1 MAAILIN
8 GSRGLR
14 LRTPGYFSLAGKV
27 PKRAFKGGG
36 CSDSP
41 SPLKNP
47 STHNGF
53 SRGLRPLAK
62 EATPHALRE
71 CPALGRTTGGYAGV
85 SKGGRAPPFAS
96 SWGWG
101 SQGRD
106 PIERVPPRAPFCLL
120 FRRGKSRPGYGAG
133 EAPCNR
139 GPGPEAPKGFGK
151 KHVSFPPARRW
162 ANLSASVPCV
172 GTDYQ

>member
-14 LRTPGYFSLAGKV
+14 PRTPGYFSLAGKV

-96 SWGWG
+96 SRMRGPR
-101 SQGRD
+101 GRN
-106 PIERVPPRAPFCLL
+106 PIERVSPPVRF
-120 FRRGKSRPGYGAG
+120 FGYFLSAQKVTRDWAG
-133 EAPCNR
+133 EAQNLR
-139 GPGPEAPKGFGK
+139 GPGTQPPKGFGK
-151 KHVSFPPARRW
+151 KHIFPPARRW

-172 GTDYQ
+172 GSDYQ

>member
-96 SWGWG
+96 SRMRGPR
-101 SQGRD
+101 GRN
-106 PIERVPPRAPFCLL
+106 PIERVSPPVRF
-120 FRRGKSRPGYGAG
+120 FGYFLSAQKVTRDWAG
-133 EAPCNR
+133 EAQNLR
-139 GPGPEAPKGFGK
+139 GPGTQPPKGFGK
-151 KHVSFPPARRW
+151 KHIFPPVRRW